1 MIALDPPVLVRAIDE
16 GKQSLAQ
23 CELAKRFVAVVPQ
36 V

>member
-23 CELAKRFVAVVPQ
+23 CELAKRFVAAATQ